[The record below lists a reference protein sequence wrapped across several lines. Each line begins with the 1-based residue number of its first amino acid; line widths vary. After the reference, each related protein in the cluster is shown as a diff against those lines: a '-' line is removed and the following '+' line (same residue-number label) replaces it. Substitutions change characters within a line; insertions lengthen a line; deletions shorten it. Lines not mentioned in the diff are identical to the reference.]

1 MIFTFDPVRFSY
13 IGEHTEAQRQLVE
26 FAFEAP
32 LERSHYTFTQRFRVI
47 TAYEG
52 NFLVDP
58 KTLDLVRLTIRTK
71 ELPTESG
78 ACEAATNTD
87 YQNVRLHNSI
97 LVLPSL
103 VRLVIVNTDGTESV
117 NETGFSGCP
126 EFQGESAV
134 NFGDDASKVASS
146 NSLALA
152 PAELAVRRGLPFE
165 VTLRQDIDTS
175 KASAGD
181 AVICEL
187 VTPIQ
192 DRRNLVL
199 PIGTPVTARIV
210 ELRRTYGP
218 PSSLSLSLRLESLE
232 LDGTVRTLS
241 ARAKGVSR
249 RGPRG
254 PVPAQSGTVENHELT
269 MVFPDPTGKMVI
281 KSGLKT
287 DWITGP

>member
-1 MIFTFDPVRFSY
+1 
-13 IGEHTEAQRQLVE
+13 
-26 FAFEAP
+26 
-32 LERSHYTFTQRFRVI
+32 
-47 TAYEG
+47 
-52 NFLVDP
+52 
-58 KTLDLVRLTIRTK
+58 
-71 ELPTESG
+71 
-78 ACEAATNTD
+78 
-87 YQNVRLHNSI
+87 
-97 LVLPSL
+97 
-103 VRLVIVNTDGTESV
+103 VIVNTDGSESV
-117 NETGFSGCP
+117 NETGFSGCR